1 MNQSCNCKII
11 TGQYSTAGD
20 IGQQMIQ
27 ALFGKDAQYRY
38 ELYFHWYN
46 LIHELGH
53 AIMMFNN
60 PARPHPAEEEQLV
73 NDFAVAYWRQYGETA
88 KLRQLEELVTQT
100 LTKFPALT
108 DGDYLEFTK
117 AHWGELFS
125 KPLKA
130 MAGSSSA
137 VCKNLCPSQR
147 LWRKHLA
154 GFAPECLYIKTR
166 ESFLMKSVRKWQ
178 KEWCQMPS
186 AFCGNGVCTC
196 LRGFRLY

>member
-60 PARPHPAEEEQLV
+60 PARPHPAE
-73 NDFAVAYWRQYGETA
+73 
-88 KLRQLEELVTQT
+88 
-100 LTKFPALT
+100 
-108 DGDYLEFTK
+108 
-117 AHWGELFS
+117 
-125 KPLKA
+125 
-130 MAGSSSA
+130 
-137 VCKNLCPSQR
+137 
-147 LWRKHLA
+147 
-154 GFAPECLYIKTR
+154 
-166 ESFLMKSVRKWQ
+166 
-178 KEWCQMPS
+178 
-186 AFCGNGVCTC
+186 CGNGVCTC